1 MITNFSSSSIRTGV
15 KRKRFWDQNAV
26 ANSYFSIATSTVGA
40 GGASSVTF
48 SSIPQTYTHLQIR
61 AICRLGEATTDN
73 NIYMQFNGDTAA
85 NYSNHYLYGSGS
97 GVASGAGVSSS
108 NNPCMR
114 CTGSTSTANMFG
126 AGVIDILDYANTNKY
141 KTLRSIS
148 GNDQNGSGF
157 AFLQSGNWRSTSAI
171 TSVSFVVA
179 TSNIAVNSSFALYGV
194 LA

>member
-1 MITNFSSSSIRTGV
+1 MPIVGSFAGASARAYGLGAGSVLLGDFESIQT
-15 KRKRFWDQNAV
+15 
-26 ANSYFSIATSTVGA
+26 TTVGTA
-40 GGASSVTF
+40 VSTVTF

-61 AICRLGEATTDN
+61 AICRLGESTSDN
-73 NIYMQFNGDTAA
+73 NIFMQFNGDTAA

-97 GVASGAGVSSS
+97 GAASNGGVSSS
-108 NNPCMR
+108 NMPCMR

-126 AGVIDILDYANTNKY
+126 AGIIDILDYANTNKY

-157 AFLQSGNWRSTSAI
+157 AFMQSGNWRSTAAI

-194 LA
+194 KA